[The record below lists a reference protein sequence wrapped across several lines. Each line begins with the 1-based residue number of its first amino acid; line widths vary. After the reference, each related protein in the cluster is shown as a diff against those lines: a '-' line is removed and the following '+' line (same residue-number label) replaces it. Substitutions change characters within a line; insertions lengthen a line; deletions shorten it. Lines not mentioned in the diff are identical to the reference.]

1 MLPVASAP
9 RILRMHDILISV
21 WLGIVEGLTEFLPV
35 SSTGHL
41 LVAER
46 LLGLSDNWEA
56 FTVIIQLGAILAVVV
71 IYFQTF
77 WQALI
82 GLPSS
87 PDARR
92 FARGIILAFLPAAIV
107 GVVISKWINSILL
120 NPVIAMPVIATSWI
134 VGGIVI
140 LAL

>member
-1 MLPVASAP
+1 MLPVDP
-9 RILRMHDILISV
+9 GPGILRMHDILISV
-21 WLGIVEGLTEFLPV
+21 WLGVVEGLTEFLPV

-56 FTVIIQLGAILAVVV
+56 FTVIIQLGAILAVVA

-87 PDARR
+87 GDARR
-92 FARGIILAFLPAAIV
+92 FALSVIIAFLPSAIV
-107 GVVISKWINSILL
+107 GAALSNHINETLL
-120 NPVIAMPVIATSWI
+120 NPAIAMPFIAACWI
-134 VGGIVI
+134 VGGVV
-140 LAL
+140 